1 MSIKYFMFAYRVLS
15 RLYFHLPVLFLF
27 FISKNLSLTSIAL
40 LLAIYPAA
48 IFATSLVKSKL
59 AIDAKMFLYV
69 SAILN
74 IISYYLIVFYGHY
87 VSFVCAQLI
96 LGCSYALAA
105 GEDSKLLFASNTSQ
119 LLQQNI
125 QRSSNSMMFLS
136 SLFSGIVGGYFYT
149 IDPSYNFY
157 LAIVANLIILPMLWL
172 LQTKKIKVLKQVT
185 ASQQANNITM
195 QDFAYYS
202 LTRGIVL
209 GLFVGFIPFLLSK
222 NSPSPFIFALIICCY
237 MLTGYL
243 SSQFTDKLFINMR
256 HAQIISTALIAVGTV
271 ILSISQSEVG
281 IACALVTYG
290 LGTGMVRPITMKKI
304 KNPVD
309 MNKLER
315 YFSLVNIA
323 VLLGLALIYQF
334 YIGEINLPI

>member
-1 MSIKYFMFAYRVLS
+1 
-15 RLYFHLPVLFLF
+15 
-27 FISKNLSLTSIAL
+27 
-40 LLAIYPAA
+40 
-48 IFATSLVKSKL
+48 
-59 AIDAKMFLYV
+59 
-69 SAILN
+69 
-74 IISYYLIVFYGHY
+74 
-87 VSFVCAQLI
+87 
-96 LGCSYALAA
+96 
-105 GEDSKLLFASNTSQ
+105 
-119 LLQQNI
+119 
-125 QRSSNSMMFLS
+125 
-136 SLFSGIVGGYFYT
+136 
-149 IDPSYNFY
+149 
-157 LAIVANLIILPMLWL
+157 
-172 LQTKKIKVLKQVT
+172 
-185 ASQQANNITM
+185 
-195 QDFAYYS
+195 
-202 LTRGIVL
+202 
-209 GLFVGFIPFLLSK
+209 
-222 NSPSPFIFALIICCY
+222 

-256 HAQIISTALIAVGTV
+256 HAQIISTALIALGTV